1 MSDENQGLSAYT
13 FGMTVTTIKVTSVT
27 RDRLKGQAAAAG
39 QSLGDYLAHL
49 ADKADREARF
59 AAIRAAQAAT
69 PPDVLADYW
78 RESREWLDA
87 DLGA

>member
-1 MSDENQGLSAYT
+1 
-13 FGMTVTTIKVTSVT
+13 MTVTTIKVTSET
-27 RDRLKGQAAAAG
+27 RDRLKGQAAALG

-59 AAIRAAQAAT
+59 AAIRAAHAAT
-69 PPDVLADYW
+69 PADVMEEYW
-78 RESREWLDA
+78 RESRDWLDS

>member
-1 MSDENQGLSAYT
+1 
-13 FGMTVTTIKVTSVT
+13 MTVTTIKVTVET
-27 RDRLKGQAAAAG
+27 RDRLKGQAAATG
-39 QSLGDYLAHL
+39 LSLGDYVAHL

-69 PPDVLADYW
+69 PPAVMEEYW